1 MLRALISVLL
11 LGACSADHHSG
22 KGQTALDRHDLSAAE
37 RHYRDALQR
46 DPVHLGALRG
56 LGWTYHL
63 AGQRDASRASFERC
77 IDLSPEDVVCLRGLG
92 SIALAEGDQ
101 PRARRLV
108 EQAWRQAPEDPDVT
122 ASMALLD
129 LVAGDYEQ
137 ASERYEGLVRRYPDR
152 GEFCIGLGEVR
163 FRQDRPAETLEIVQ
177 QGLHDDDMPLRH
189 RARLWLLM
197 ARALV
202 KSTAGREDP
211 ARCSETVPPIF
222 AWLDEADAALDQA
235 QATGVD
241 LPDLPA
247 VRRLVLKRRGV
258 VEDACPGSMG
268 SGELGNGTQVDLD

>member
-1 MLRALISVLL
+1 MVRAFVLAL
-11 LGACSADHHSG
+11 WLTACTADHHSG
-22 KGQTALDRHDLSAAE
+22 KGQSALDRHDLSNAE
-37 RHYRDALQR
+37 RHYREALQR
-46 DPVHLGALRG
+46 DPVHLEALRG

-63 AGQRDASRASFERC
+63 AGQRDAARASFERC

-108 EQAWRQAPEDPDVT
+108 EQAWRNAPEDPDVT

-129 LVAGDYEQ
+129 LVAGDYDV

-163 FRQDRPAETLEIVQ
+163 FRQDRPAETLELAQ
-177 QGLHDDDMPLRH
+177 QGLRDEDMPRRH

-197 ARALV
+197 ARALI

-211 ARCSETVPPIF
+211 ARCAETAPPIF

-235 QATGVD
+235 QATGVE

-247 VRRLVLKRRGV
+247 VRRLVLKRRGL
-258 VEDACPGSMG
+258 VEDACPGSVASDDAS
-268 SGELGNGTQVDLD
+268 SGT